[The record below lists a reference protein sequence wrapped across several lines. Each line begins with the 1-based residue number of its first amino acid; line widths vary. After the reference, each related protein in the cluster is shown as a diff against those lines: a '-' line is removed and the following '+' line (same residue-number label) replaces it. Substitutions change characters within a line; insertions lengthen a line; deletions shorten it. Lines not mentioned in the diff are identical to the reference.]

1 MDSSAIL
8 PTVCF
13 GLLVSEL
20 MLFSAIVAPMPF
32 KMKKAFLHFLSE
44 NPVVAKIQ
52 YGLKITFIF
61 VAILFVDALQRMLKV
76 AQEGQTA
83 KQEKGIQDVRVE
95 TNHSARKFYAQ
106 RNLYLTGAT
115 LFLSLLLAR
124 VFYITLDLITV
135 QDELNVL
142 KGKTAK
148 QSTVT
153 KQGVDAQAELQRLQ
167 AQLEAKNRDLEQ
179 LKKQAGQ
186 NINAFNESVDA
197 QNKTTAVTA
206 KKDE

>member
-1 MDSSAIL
+1 MTLYYTI
-8 PTVCF
+8 CF

-32 KMKKAFLHFLSE
+32 KMKKALLHFLSE

-61 VAILFVDALQRMLKV
+61 VAVLFVDALQRMLKV
-76 AQEGQTA
+76 AQEGQVA
-83 KQEKGIQDVRVE
+83 KQEKGVQDVRVE

-124 VFYITLDLITV
+124 VFYITLDLITI

-153 KQGVDAQAELQRLQ
+153 KQGNDAQAEIQRLE
-167 AQLEAKNRDLEQ
+167 AQLAAKERDLAQ
-179 LKKQAGQ
+179 LKKQVGQ

-206 KKDE
+206 KKAE